1 MAKKFHLP
9 LLIVACLFAVAMPAL
24 AQQSDTPTMTLDQ
37 AVLQVQRQTGGKVLS
52 AEPRK
57 VSRHVE
63 YRVKVLTPEGHVRVI
78 AVPSD
83 AVKSPDTAPSTKKPA
98 GNGTGYKEKH

>member
-1 MAKKFHLP
+1 
-9 LLIVACLFAVAMPAL
+9 
-24 AQQSDTPTMTLDQ
+24 MTLDQ

-57 VSRHVE
+57 VSRRIE

-83 AVKSPDTAPSTKKPA
+83 TVKSPDTTPSTKKPA
-98 GNGTGYKEKH
+98 GNGAGYKEKH